1 MGLDIWFKEDIRNI
15 LLGVELANAQLAI
28 HCSDAEVRAYRE
40 GFKAALVAT
49 AASFGIY
56 PSEIEVEAI
65 GWQSNRAL
73 MPPSRRRSASIISR
87 ERGNPTGTRQ
97 GLTPAAQF

>member
-40 GFKAALVAT
+40 GFKAALAAT
-49 AASFGIY
+49 AVSFGIY
-56 PSEIEVEAI
+56 PGEIEVETVGA
-65 GWQSNRAL
+65 QPRMTLLS
-73 MPPSRRRSASIISR
+73 PPRVC
-87 ERGNPTGTRQ
+87 
-97 GLTPAAQF
+97 